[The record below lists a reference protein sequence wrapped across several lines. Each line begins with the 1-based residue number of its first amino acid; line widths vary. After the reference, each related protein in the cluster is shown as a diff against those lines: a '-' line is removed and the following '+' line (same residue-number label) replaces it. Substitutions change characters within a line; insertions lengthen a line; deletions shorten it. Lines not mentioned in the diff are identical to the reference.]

1 MKIAQKYSHLNGE
14 EYLIVHHSQEYD
26 EIKKVI
32 SEIDANAHKTKVS
45 DEKGRKGQ
53 LLYNPSTLNAD
64 FKEKL
69 NRLGWWER
77 RRDFYVSTDFEVV
90 NKIEPLDFQEQKAY
104 LESLGHPLYNSYN
117 QTDFIKN
124 KIGIEV
130 QLGKYFA
137 VTYDLFVKHLSFYS
151 GQIINIG
158 IEIVPTKAMQQHM
171 SSGPPWFEK
180 EIHNVMRH
188 GRTNPPVPLLILG
201 IEPDEV

>member
-1 MKIAQKYSHLNGE
+1 MS
-14 EYLIVHHSQEYD
+14 
-26 EIKKVI
+26 
-32 SEIDANAHKTKVS
+32 
-45 DEKGRKGQ
+45 
-53 LLYNPSTLNAD
+53 
-64 FKEKL
+64 
-69 NRLGWWER
+69 
-77 RRDFYVSTDFEVV
+77 
-90 NKIEPLDFQEQKAY
+90 FQEQKVY
-104 LESLGHPLYNSYN
+104 LENLGHPLYNSYN

-130 QLGKYFA
+130 QFGKYFA

-158 IEIVPTKAMQQHM
+158 IEIVPTKAMHQHM

-201 IEPDEV
+201 IEP